1 MNTLP
6 SNWGPLCAPKM
17 STQGRGGGGWRGGG
31 TRHTDGVGAGR
42 DNGTQNGTEE
52 REEKQKLKK
61 NPQMSLD
68 TKNQKQ
74 CLNSWGTD
82 IFLLT
87 FFSLF
92 SDPAETCAAVSSAR
106 LSFCFFSFP
115 FFFFF
120 FLSSDFLSPS
130 WLTSTYQ

>member
-1 MNTLP
+1 
-6 SNWGPLCAPKM
+6 
-17 STQGRGGGGWRGGG
+17 
-31 TRHTDGVGAGR
+31 
-42 DNGTQNGTEE
+42 
-52 REEKQKLKK
+52 
-61 NPQMSLD
+61 MSLD

-87 FFSLF
+87 FFFSLF
-92 SDPAETCAAVSSAR
+92 SDPAEICGAVSSTR
-106 LSFCFFSFP
+106 LSFCFSLFFP